1 MITMENKKNCEN
13 CQRELDVG
21 LDAIKVDEGVI
32 GTRGFVPLDKTL
44 FFCCEECIKDY
55 YDLSD
60 LPSVPRRIP

>member
-1 MITMENKKNCEN
+1 METKRTCANCD
-13 CQRELDVG
+13 RELGVG
-21 LDAIKVDEGVI
+21 LDATKVDEGVI
-32 GTRGFVPLDKTL
+32 GTRGFVPLDKTM